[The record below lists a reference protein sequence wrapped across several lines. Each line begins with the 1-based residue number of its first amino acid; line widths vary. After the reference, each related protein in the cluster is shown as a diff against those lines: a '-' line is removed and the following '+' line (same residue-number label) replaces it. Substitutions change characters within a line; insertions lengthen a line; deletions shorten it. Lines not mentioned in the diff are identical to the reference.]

1 MAKDENTVNHDS
13 VHGVLR
19 YVFIRREEKGQAVAS
34 VAFEKEFLSVDKTKG
49 TYLIS
54 ISDYQIFIRKHIQ
67 LPIKTG
73 LA

>member
-19 YVFIRREEKGQAVAS
+19 YVFLRREEKGQAVAS

-54 ISDYQIFIRKHIQ
+54 ISDFHSQTYSCQ
-67 LPIKTG
+67 LTRG
-73 LA
+73 SRD